1 MLVVRLRLWRPY
13 KTHVGGEASVVAT
26 VQDAD
31 EDDLVQKLGNLL
43 QQIKWLE
50 ADTSAGL
57 CDKNA
62 GGGVMCE
69 GGICGTL
76 RYIYNICRMSCRI
89 SLTL

>member
-1 MLVVRLRLWRPY
+1 M
-13 KTHVGGEASVVAT
+13 AT

-50 ADTSAGL
+50 ADTSA
-57 CDKNA
+57 DFVIKMQ

-76 RYIYNICRMSCRI
+76 WYIYII
-89 SLTL
+89 SVVRRAVYP